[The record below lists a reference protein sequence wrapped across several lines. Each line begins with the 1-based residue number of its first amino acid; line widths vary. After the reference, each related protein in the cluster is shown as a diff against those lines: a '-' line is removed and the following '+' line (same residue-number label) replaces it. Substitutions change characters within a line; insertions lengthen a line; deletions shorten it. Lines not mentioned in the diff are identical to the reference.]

1 MRTLP
6 LLGLFVIGFL
16 LISQEVRADCRLQ
29 FGSVPQFQWQG
40 EGSGYNPF
48 DPTTYNQEGQ
58 IDIRN
63 RSGSCQYFVTFS
75 EGNSNDFNRYMEKS
89 GERLN
94 YNIYNDVSQSNV
106 LKDLP
111 TATVNEVISGSFSG
125 ADTQRIAYAVS
136 IPPGQ
141 TLPSGTYNDRVR
153 IRLYEGTFASNSLI
167 ATTSLRLRA
176 SLPKVAEVSVV
187 PTGAPFDDGATAYTI
202 DFGVLQEGERERF
215 DLLAR
220 TNAGYLI
227 LMSSENRGVLERV
240 GGASGVVPYRLS
252 VDGRLIDLSKNN
264 VTVATKN
271 GVTGVGGDRFQ
282 IEVDIGTLADAVP
295 GSYRDDITVT
305 VKTN

>member
-6 LLGLFVIGFL
+6 LFGLFLAGFL
-16 LISQEVRADCRLQ
+16 LFSQEVRADCRLQ

-48 DPTTYNQEGQ
+48 DPTTYNQEGR

-63 RSGSCQYFVTFS
+63 RSGSCQFFVTFS
-75 EGNSNDFNRYMEKS
+75 EGNSNDFNRYMENG

-94 YNIYNDVSQSNV
+94 YNIYDDVSQGNV

-111 TATVNEVISGSFSG
+111 TASFNEVISGSFSG
-125 ADTQRIAYAVS
+125 ADTRGISYAVH

-141 TLPSGTYNDRVR
+141 TLPSGTYKDQVS
-153 IRLYEGTFASNSLI
+153 IRLYEGTIASNTLI
-167 ATTSLRLRA
+167 ATKNMRLQA

-187 PTGAPFDDGATAYTI
+187 ATGAPFDDAATAYTI
-202 DFGVLQEGERERF
+202 NFGVLQEGERERF

-227 LMSSENRGVLERV
+227 LMTSDNRGVLERV

-252 VDGRLIDLSKNN
+252 IDGRLVDLSKKN

-295 GSYRDDITVT
+295 GSYRDDITIT